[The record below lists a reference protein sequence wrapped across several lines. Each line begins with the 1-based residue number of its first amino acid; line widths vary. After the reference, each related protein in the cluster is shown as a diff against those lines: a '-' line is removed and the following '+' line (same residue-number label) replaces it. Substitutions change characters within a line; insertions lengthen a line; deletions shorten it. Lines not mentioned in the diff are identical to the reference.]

1 MGSNYK
7 EDLIV
12 RIKST
17 FRTENT
23 ASLVMDVER
32 TERVL
37 LWPIETPA
45 LKCGGFSQLAD
56 FLPRKMDGGQVQT
69 GPADSYPLFS
79 KGGMI
84 Y

>member
-45 LKCGGFSQLAD
+45 LKCGFFSAGGLPAPEDGWGTGSNRSRGQL
-56 FLPRKMDGGQVQT
+56 PTIQ
-69 GPADSYPLFS
+69 
-79 KGGMI
+79 
-84 Y
+84 